1 MTRTCVLHHI
11 RSGRSKT
18 SNIRA
23 VIARVRREWFQRQI
37 IAQAQ
42 LHMDERI
49 CWFFLK
55 PPGHL
60 VGCGP
65 RYRSGGA
72 EKNMIITLE
81 EKDIDT
87 VLKIPIVS
95 IHDGSQV
102 STKVKDVKGQ
112 FY

>member
-1 MTRTCVLHHI
+1 M
-11 RSGRSKT
+11 
-18 SNIRA
+18 
-23 VIARVRREWFQRQI
+23 
-37 IAQAQ
+37 
-42 LHMDERI
+42 
-49 CWFFLK
+49 
-55 PPGHL
+55 
-60 VGCGP
+60 GCGP